1 MDERLKH
8 DIMGPPSL
16 TNPTL
21 NQNQINAGN
30 NNTNKNSSQ
39 SSKRIIN
46 KIPLDFNKLKQAGL
60 DRKLAEALSKQNKN
74 DKYPQQQQQLQPH
87 ETLMSPASSS
97 SSSSAAA
104 IISGEAAAAASSL
117 NLQAQHQHQ
126 GTNQMSQRQPAPQPI
141 KKRSFIS
148 NYIEKIVPETT
159 TATSASERSLHVKAM
174 LKNRTL
180 NNNKSLIEQQLP
192 QQAANGE
199 DVGGGTTYIYQTP
212 KNLNTAPPVDFTVP
226 IAKADLTVRP
236 KKPPVVLNLVNQLP
250 KQRAKC
256 FQLPTVSNHHHQ
268 QQQQQSF
275 MDLSS
280 STSTSSSVKSPSP
293 PLIVLENKVLAPN
306 EKINLS
312 DLHLPTRSMT
322 VAAPHTSNST
332 QENISEMTKVANP
345 KTLSS
350 SSSSASSGGGVGGG
364 IKKVIFNANKL
375 KVSREKLAEIAKEV
389 REQVKQ
395 VEQKPKTSSGESS
408 FQTFPNTSPLQSPLI
423 SPVTLVSPPP
433 QKTLY
438 PAPIAAPPAQP
449 SPEKPSSISPA
460 VSLITPISVSDP
472 SSEDVTPEVKPKI
485 LSAVDYIAQLTAND
499 PNYENSF
506 MELSPEELEMSL
518 HFGYTAPVRKSAVQ
532 LESQPQSEP
541 DPEPDPEPE
550 PEPEVKAVAV
560 PVPLSEPT
568 EPEPEPPKEDLAIGN
583 IVKIQDIDI
592 LHATMDVMDGD
603 TANVLRISPNAIKL
617 QSMLTPEGS
626 NMIEPK
632 DVEASKKIRV
642 TKFSQNSEKDLR
654 PQLKL
659 SETSK
664 TIKMKKAKINLVTRN
679 KKPPIRQTEE
689 RHNGQERGEQEKEL
703 SQVIDIPKAESQE
716 PIIETNDTT
725 IANIELNVIQSPS
738 EEIQPKSASE
748 RDLTQLYHPPKMPK
762 LKHNNNNNNNIVE
775 EPPQATNNV
784 SLIDIINQEPPP
796 LQGEAQVPFR
806 KEMETELQPELETQN
821 EPEPV
826 IETETSSKPT
836 EAMGI
841 QNLLNHLKAEN
852 ITPPAA
858 SKPITSSSNTISSPP
873 SKVVPRK
880 KLVKTRPF
888 LAKRASKSNGN
899 EETLAP
905 IFPRNGSLLG
915 EIQTNGTVNRLTSS
929 STSEDDGMFLAV
941 LSKAKRVKHLKS
953 VHETD
958 ISDDATPDYD
968 ETEGETESQMPKEKP
983 KTDWNL
989 CGKNKIDVSMEME
1002 DDNSLDQSNHSWSEQ
1017 MSIEEPSPHSPP
1029 SESGENVSVAPASV
1043 IDPPKETE
1051 KVSAVED
1058 AKSETL
1064 NDPATI
1070 EEPVIINQKL
1080 EQSMEIELSPTPSA
1094 DVAAAADVKP
1104 KKSKKKSPKRK
1115 NNKSDDLNPSP
1126 VLEKMNDDL
1135 MDTVKD
1141 KVTDEER
1148 EATLKNCLSKETSDK
1163 LMDDLRLKEEI
1174 PSPSKTKSNSPV
1186 RQTDLEVSEE
1196 TAEVLE
1202 TTQSA
1207 PLDESSMNCP
1217 EVDESLSASL
1227 SLVASKDENQ
1237 LCGKQND
1244 EELSDKPSSKSVIS
1258 EGQDAVEQ
1266 PAFPLITPKRR
1277 GRKPKAA
1284 KAPQVPDQTPEQA
1297 AVVKEEQTNLPNLIK
1312 PKRRGRKPRSL
1323 LIAEAAQAAQL
1334 AAATVDV
1341 EKVEPNPPIIT
1352 PKRRGRKPRNPAPEV
1367 VAEVMKKAEGE
1378 EEPKPSSVPPL
1389 ITPKRRGRKPRN
1401 PVETVTT
1408 EPQSDKDPEMESH
1421 PEPPKENE
1429 VVGGEEKPHTFAAPL
1444 NKPAPKRRGRKPRVH
1459 EEPPAK
1465 KTKFC
1470 DQLDESF
1477 DEANFVGGPIDLGPQ
1492 NVFNL
1497 RLLLI
1502 RNREQLD
1509 SEEDLREEGRGSG
1522 PLQCGLCLVRTSK
1535 DGWQAHLDE
1544 HYGIGWTTDE
1554 MPSSVSR
1561 SVIITLMSLYL
1572 KDNKAKGCT
1581 CRLCGRK
1588 LSSALGMVGH
1598 LENCGT
1604 TPQRFE
1610 CEYCKRMYSK
1620 LSLIQHQRSCS
1631 GRLMT
1636 QKDSSKAGAEDD
1648 AEQGEAKEKEPVYS
1662 NSGRAKRRSTIKA
1675 ETKLKKIRVQ
1685 MQTGDEPQNAND
1697 FEGDSSDYDMNKDKE
1712 SSDEYDSDG
1721 VNSSLADDE
1730 DATNKTPTAVRR
1742 QVRRIKATPS
1752 SRLKANMF
1760 SRYRILGDVVTKKWK
1775 QFTNFNY
1782 AKDALYADC
1791 LPSYVKLAW
1800 TDAYEL
1806 LNSSRQTKSMRFAYD
1821 KAKDEC
1827 DWRELKPLEAIRT
1840 KGKWMNTSPI
1850 WGAPV
1855 RQLEWAPLPKTVGE
1869 QYLLCS
1875 LRRRMHGYTRNIDAK
1890 EHNALMMLLKCTLDT
1905 NPAGSAKVWPL
1916 QTKLHYGIRVP
1927 KGPVFSFAFMPS
1939 GGYMESSNRLGL
1951 LAVAT
1956 ASSDV
1961 EIYALP
1967 LQITSDEVK
1976 PKCGGDSVIE
1986 LNSQMTLCLDMND
1999 SVQDQCTKVC
2009 WSKGSGHGLLV
2020 AGYASGN
2027 VALWDISDTEGLN
2040 CFKLNKHYSFVPL
2053 HYFFL
2058 GELNIQILDLH
2069 YDMSGPR
2076 WLAVGTSTR
2085 KLRVYDI
2092 LNCSQPVPLVGDG
2105 VVNNF
2110 FKGCIT
2116 WPPIWE
2122 NIAIGCSSIFQI
2134 RFTRLLLL
2142 NPCGLL
2148 YNTKSLDYVLYTA
2161 RDIHFNCA
2169 ENYVAVVTEN
2179 GDLVFVNP
2187 REMNMDPVIH
2197 KVSYNCRAVSCTEV
2211 SKLSSAE
2218 SSSKRDVAL
2227 KPDDFQ
2233 RDYGVIIKPLLPM
2246 PKENK
2251 DDYLMESRRQNTEL
2265 MAMIRLNVV
2274 RCNSNRLA
2282 NNWVAVGAEHGMLR
2296 ILNFQRNDFF

>member
-8 DIMGPPSL
+8 GIMGPPTQ

-21 NQNQINAGN
+21 NQNQINAVN

-60 DRKLAEALSKQNKN
+60 DRKLAEALSKRNKN
-74 DKYPQQQQQLQPH
+74 DKNPQQQLQPN
-87 ETLMSPASSS
+87 ETLMSPASSTSSS

-104 IISGEAAAAASSL
+104 AVISGEAAAAAASSFHS
-117 NLQAQHQHQ
+117 QQQQQYQ

-159 TATSASERSLHVKAM
+159 TTTSASERSLHVTAM
-174 LKNRTL
+174 LKNRIL
-180 NNNKSLIEQQLP
+180 NNNKSLMEQQLT

-199 DVGGGTTYIYQTP
+199 DVGGTTYRYQIPT
-212 KNLNTAPPVDFTVP
+212 NLNTTPTVDFTVP

-236 KKPPVVLNLVNQLP
+236 KKPSVVLNLINQLP

-256 FQLPTVSNHHHQ
+256 FQLPITNNQHQ
-268 QQQQQSF
+268 QQQSIVA
-275 MDLSS
+275 LSS
-280 STSTSSSVKSPSP
+280 SSSSSSSTVKSPSP

-312 DLHLPTRSMT
+312 DLRLPTTSMT

-332 QENISEMTKVANP
+332 QENITEMTKVANL

-350 SSSSASSGGGVGGG
+350 SSSSSSTSPGAGGG
-364 IKKVIFNANKL
+364 IKKKWVFNANKL
-375 KVSREKLAEIAKEV
+375 KVSREKRAEIAKEV
-389 REQVKQ
+389 LEQVKQ

-408 FQTFPNTSPLQSPLI
+408 FQTYPNASPLQSPLI
-423 SPVTLVSPPP
+423 SPVMLVSPPP
-433 QKTLY
+433 QKTFF
-438 PAPIAAPPAQP
+438 PSPVAAPAAQL
-449 SPEKPSSISPA
+449 SPEEPSCTSPA
-460 VSLITPISVSDP
+460 DSLITPISVCDP
-472 SSEDVTPEVKPKI
+472 SSPEMTPEAKPKI

-532 LESQPQSEP
+532 LELQPQC
-541 DPEPDPEPE
+541 EPDPEPE
-550 PEPEVKAVAV
+550 PKAVSVA
-560 PVPLSEPT
+560 VPLSEPT

-617 QSMLTPEGS
+617 QSMLTSEGS

-632 DVEASKKIRV
+632 DVEASNTIRV
-642 TKFSQNSEKDLR
+642 TKINQNSEKDLR
-654 PQLKL
+654 TQLKM

-664 TIKMKKAKINLVTRN
+664 TIKMRKAKINLVTRN
-679 KKPPIRQTEE
+679 KKPPIRQTQET
-689 RHNGQERGEQEKEL
+689 HNGQELGEKEKEQEL
-703 SQVIDIPKAESQE
+703 SQVIDIPKGEGQE
-716 PIIETNDTT
+716 PIIETKDSI
-725 IANIELNVIQSPS
+725 IANIEHNVIQSPS

-762 LKHNNNNNNNIVE
+762 LKHNNNNNNNNNNNIIIE

-784 SLIDIINQEPPP
+784 SLIDIINQEPSP

-806 KEMETELQPELETQN
+806 KEMETEPQPKHETQN
-821 EPEPV
+821 EPEP
-826 IETETSSKPT
+826 ITETDTSSRPT
-836 EAMGI
+836 EPLGI

-852 ITPPAA
+852 ITPPAE

-888 LAKRASKSNGN
+888 LAKRTSKSNGN
-899 EETLAP
+899 EETSAP

-915 EIQTNGTVNRLTSS
+915 EIQTNGALSRLTSS
-929 STSEDDGMFLAV
+929 STSEDDGMFLAI
-941 LSKAKRVKHLKS
+941 LSKGKRVKHLKS

-968 ETEGETESQMPKEKP
+968 ETEGETESQMPNEKP
-983 KTDWNL
+983 KTAANL
-989 CGKNKIDVSMEME
+989 CEENKIDVSMEIE

-1017 MSIEEPSPHSPP
+1017 IEEPSPHSFP
-1029 SESGENVSVAPASV
+1029 SESDENVNVTAASV
-1043 IDPPKETE
+1043 IDPPKETKE
-1051 KVSAVED
+1051 VSAVED
-1058 AKSETL
+1058 AEPELL
-1064 NDPATI
+1064 NDSATI

-1080 EQSMEIELSPTPSA
+1080 DQSMEIDLSPIPGA
-1094 DVAAAADVKP
+1094 AAAADVKP
-1104 KKSKKKSPKRK
+1104 KKSKKKSPKSK
-1115 NNKSDDLNPSP
+1115 NNMSDDLQQSP
-1126 VLEKMNDDL
+1126 VLEKVNNDL
-1135 MDTVKD
+1135 IDTAKD
-1141 KVTDEER
+1141 QALDEER
-1148 EATLKNCLSKETSDK
+1148 KATPKNCLTNETSDK
-1163 LMDDLRLKEEI
+1163 LIDDLRPKEEI
-1174 PSPSKTKSNSPV
+1174 LSPLKTKSNSPV
-1186 RQTDLEVSEE
+1186 PEE
-1196 TAEVLE
+1196 FVKVLE
-1202 TTQSA
+1202 TEQSA
-1207 PLDESSMNCP
+1207 PLDESSTNCP
-1217 EVDESLSASL
+1217 EEYESLNASL
-1227 SLVASKDENQ
+1227 SLVGPEVDGQ
-1237 LCGKQND
+1237 LSGKQND
-1244 EELSDKPSSKSVIS
+1244 EELSDKPSSKSVTT
-1258 EGQDAVEQ
+1258 EGQEAAVEQ
-1266 PAFPLITPKRR
+1266 PALLLITPKRR

-1284 KAPQVPDQTPEQA
+1284 KTPQVPEQA
-1297 AVVKEEQTNLPNLIK
+1297 PEPTAVEKEEQTNPPPLIT

-1323 LIAEAAQAAQL
+1323 LIAEAAQAAQV
-1334 AAATVDV
+1334 AAATAEV
-1341 EKVEPNPPIIT
+1341 EKVEPNPPVIT

-1367 VAEVMKKAEGE
+1367 EAEVVAKAEE
-1378 EEPKPSSVPPL
+1378 EKKEPKPSSVPPL

-1408 EPQSDKDPEMESH
+1408 EPQSDKETVPH
-1421 PEPPKENE
+1421 PEPEPEPAKQNE
-1429 VVGGEEKPHTFAAPL
+1429 VVIGGEEEPHTFATPL
-1444 NKPAPKRRGRKPRVH
+1444 EKPAPKRRGRKPRNR

-1465 KTKFC
+1465 KTKLD
-1470 DQLDESF
+1470 DQTDESF
-1477 DEANFVGGPIDLGPQ
+1477 DEAIFARNPIDLGPQ

-1509 SEEDLREEGRGSG
+1509 SEEELREEGRGSG

-1535 DGWQAHLDE
+1535 EGWLDHLDE

-1604 TPQRFE
+1604 APQRFE

-1620 LSLIQHQRSCS
+1620 LSLIQHQRSCPS
-1631 GRLMT
+1631 RLMT
-1636 QKDSSKAGAEDD
+1636 QKDSSGPGAEDD
-1648 AEQGEAKEKEPVYS
+1648 AEQGEDKDEEPVYS

-1685 MQTGDEPQNAND
+1685 MQTGDESQNPND

-1712 SSDEYDSDG
+1712 SSDEYESDG

-1730 DATNKTPTAVRR
+1730 DATNKTPKAIRRRVRR
-1742 QVRRIKATPS
+1742 SRATPS
-1752 SRLKANMF
+1752 SRLKAN
-1760 SRYRILGDVVTKKWK
+1760 
-1775 QFTNFNY
+1775 N
-1782 AKDALYADC
+1782 C
-1791 LPSYVKLAW
+1791 LPSYVKLSW
-1800 TDAYEL
+1800 TEAYEL

-1821 KAKDEC
+1821 KVRDEC
-1827 DWRELKPLEAIRT
+1827 DWRELKPLEAINT
-1840 KGKWMNTSPI
+1840 KNEYITYL
-1850 WGAPV
+1850 GAPI
-1855 RQLEWAPLPKTVGE
+1855 RQLEWAPLPKTVSD
-1869 QYLLCS
+1869 QYLMCS
-1875 LRRRMHGYTRNIDAK
+1875 LRRKMHGYTRNIDAK

-1905 NPAGSAKVWPL
+1905 NRAGSAKNWPL

-1939 GGYMESSNRLGL
+1939 GGYMESANRLGL

-1956 ASSDV
+1956 ASSNV

-1967 LQITSDEVK
+1967 LQLTSDEVK
-1976 PKCGGDSVIE
+1976 PKCGADSVIE
-1986 LNSQMTLCLDMND
+1986 LNSLMTLCLDMNA

-2009 WSKGSGHGLLV
+2009 WSEGSGHGLLV

-2040 CFKLNKHYSFVPL
+2040 CFKSNNHCTFVPM

-2058 GELNIQILDLH
+2058 GELNIQILNLH

-2105 VVNNF
+2105 AVNNF
-2110 FKGCIT
+2110 FRGCIT

-2122 NIAIGCSSIFQI
+2122 NIAIGCSSIFQKS
-2134 RFTRLLLL
+2134 FTRLLLL

-2169 ENYVAVVTEN
+2169 ENYVTVVTEN

-2197 KVSYNCRAVSCTEV
+2197 KVTYNCRAVSCTEV
-2211 SKLSSAE
+2211 SKLSPEE
-2218 SSSKRDVAL
+2218 SSSKTQAAL

-2251 DDYLMESRRQNTEL
+2251 DDYLMESRRQNNEL
-2265 MAMIRLNVV
+2265 MTMIRLNAV
-2274 RCNSNRLA
+2274 RCNSNKLA